1 MAGGSFYQDEDG
13 GGGTISEINVTPLV
27 DVMLVLLV
35 VFIVTAPL
43 LTNAVKVQL
52 PSTATTA
59 PVEQQQSV
67 TVSVDGKGVVY
78 VDKAPV
84 TLGALES
91 QLKAARASQ
100 SDLAVHLSAD
110 ASSNYGLV
118 AKVMSS
124 INRAGVAKLS
134 VLSVPE

>member
-1 MAGGSFYQDEDG
+1 MAISSSDSDEPVSD
-13 GGGTISEINVTPLV
+13 INVTPLV

-52 PSTATTA
+52 PSTAATA
-59 PVEQQQSV
+59 TVEQSEAV

-78 VDKAPV
+78 LDKSPV
-84 TLGALES
+84 ELTSLAS
-91 QLKAARASQ
+91 QLKTARSKQ
-100 SDLAVHLSAD
+100 RDLAVHLSAD
-110 ASSNYGLV
+110 QSSNYGLV
-118 AKVMSS
+118 AKVMSV

-134 VLSVPE
+134 VLSIPE